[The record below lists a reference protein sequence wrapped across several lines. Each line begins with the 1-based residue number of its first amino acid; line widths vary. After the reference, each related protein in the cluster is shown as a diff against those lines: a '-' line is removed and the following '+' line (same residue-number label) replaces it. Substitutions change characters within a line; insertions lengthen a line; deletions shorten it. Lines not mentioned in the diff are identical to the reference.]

1 MKKRFLILI
10 LCLFLPL
17 GFVACESV
25 NKNLL
30 STPNNLVVEA
40 DGIITFERVE
50 NDEYYVINV
59 NGVEQSV
66 FVANQ
71 NKYTELYNSNGVNYL
86 QYDISRLLNLGE
98 SYSIKVKAC
107 ANNKKDSAY
116 TAPVSYVH
124 QVRIDTPETKII
136 GNTLTWDNVYNAS
149 SYMVKVVTPST
160 IVPADDPETIANA
173 NVFSSVY
180 SLNKFNFA
188 SMLTEAGE
196 YKFYVKAMS
205 REANYLES
213 GFSAKVVYENYVN
226 LVAPTN
232 LRLHKI
238 DNEWLLTCV
247 VDNYANA
254 LKVQFNNFEEIVD
267 INETSIELDEKVPNL
282 IKINLNTLFAGKGI
296 DFENLTYAKVSLA
309 SIFQTQ
315 GKNFYT
321 NSAMSEPAE
330 LTLKNRLTAPIIEYN
345 AQTNTVSWQGEDNL
359 NIAGYKVYVC
369 TASEVKTHILSSETG
384 TISIEMPED
393 FVSVAVLTL
402 GKGDYEN
409 SGLSEFK
416 HNSTNGQIPLTIS
429 LSDNKIVW
437 TEIEGAYYI
446 VETNNGVEVMT
457 EHEIDLSNLNYVL
470 TEIKVTAVSAS
481 KNSNTANSNPNYSIK
496 LATPKNAGFVSN
508 NKYLLSFDHVTG
520 AIGYKIWITDLS
532 QTTNQAICISQ
543 LFTTNRV
550 DLSSFVTRGREYRVQ
565 VQAVADKYGNYL
577 DSDLSSPTLTLAYNH
592 MLDMPEYVYATA
604 TSPISV
610 EGEGANKKYYVNFK
624 GVEGADSYEI
634 MVNFNSKT
642 IKDDNRTNPYSVDI
656 TDFLTNVDGEVMAN
670 AYNITVRA
678 LPNDN
683 DSVTQASKLNA
694 YTYLLRQQLNQ
705 VTNIQVKVAD
715 DIYTLSFDLQDNA
728 QNYSVEI
735 IKLNDPDYVAYLASE
750 EGLTLPI
757 TNVKGAIDITNYVKQ
772 AGEYYIYITAH
783 PGAGSSY
790 YDSSDRSSEFA
801 VVSKLRTLLTPYNLA
816 NENISNT
823 EYTISWT
830 GDSNAD
836 SYSIKVIT
844 PAGKE
849 YAYKTNQTSLNIN
862 DIVTIEGGY
871 AFSVKAVVSAN
882 SESAK
887 TYVSSPFSQEFNF
900 TYRYVELKDFERY
913 GVYLFND
920 SVKYNFA
927 VNDATHLTNLLWYH
941 LLHGVNENYGLTIY
955 FKPISADEK
964 LKDTAIRLA
973 YEATTKYN
981 IYDFANDTD
990 WRTITANTN
999 AKGIDYIA
1007 LVCNKLLHLYPEM
1020 AVISNYTCEKVYD
1033 NIDNIIRFKFKNE
1046 LDGEKELNTTYVNMA
1061 LDYAN
1066 TFNYIPKALRRSTNG
1081 VFAIDKRKEMEVS
1094 TTEQLFM
1101 AVQYGFKPV
1110 FVGNS
1115 TLAQTVYEN
1124 AKLVLTAIVSSNM
1137 TDLEKTTAIFD
1148 WLVTTFNINMDAK
1161 LTTVGD
1167 VNVEADISVW
1177 GKRAEFYLEGLLGNI
1192 SQATNG
1198 DIVVGC
1204 RQATSESFAKAF
1216 TLLCGIEGIEAR
1228 KVNGNLG
1235 YKPSRNEQL
1244 KQLYHNW
1251 NKVNIE
1257 TTEESGKAWYNVD
1270 LTYSD
1275 LRYDV
1280 QNNNRSYNMA
1290 SHLFFLVS
1298 DDYLKNN
1305 LNFGSNTAS
1314 ISISEFSENSL
1325 PTMPA
1330 DMQIKETKNYDYYSN
1345 TFVSV
1350 NFEDLQQTVNND
1362 YLEPRLSAN
1371 GDLLQAEDASASMG
1385 LKYDATAVYRHYL
1398 NNEYV
1403 DVRRPNTGAQ
1413 VSAPISHLQAYI
1425 LNMLVYGKHN
1435 LLNNE
1440 NSVATIEMRVSS
1452 SYVST
1457 ISDLQGMLDSD
1468 TQDSMTYRTLN
1479 GMFKFNGEQ
1488 SISVSTFVTQNADSY
1503 VIVATLKYVE

>member
-25 NKNLL
+25 NKKLL

-40 DGIITFERVE
+40 DGIITFERVD

-59 NGVEQSV
+59 NGLEQSV
-66 FVANQ
+66 FVANK

-107 ANNKKDSAY
+107 ANNKKDSTY

-136 GNTLTWDNVYNAS
+136 GNTLTWDNVYNAN

-267 INETSIELDEKVPNL
+267 INETSIELDENVPNL

-296 DFENLTYAKVSLA
+296 DFANLTYAKISLA

-330 LTLKNRLTAPIIEYN
+330 LTSKNRLTAPTIEYN
-345 AQTNTVSWQGEDNL
+345 TQTNTVSWQGEDNF

-384 TISIEMPED
+384 TMSIEMPDD
-393 FVSVAVLTL
+393 FVSVAVLAL

-409 SGLSEFK
+409 SCLSEFK
-416 HNSTNGQIPLTIS
+416 HNSANVQIPLSIS
-429 LSDNKIVW
+429 LNENKIVW
-437 TEIEGAYYI
+437 TEIENAYYI

-470 TEIKVTAVSAS
+470 TEIEVTAVSTG
-481 KNSNTANSNPNYSIK
+481 KNSNTAKSNPNYSVK
-496 LATPKNAGFVSN
+496 LATPKNAGFVSS

-532 QTTNQAICISQ
+532 QSTNQAICISQ

-565 VQAVADKYGNYL
+565 VQAVADKYGNHL

-610 EGEGANKKYYVNFK
+610 EGEGTNKKYYVNFN
-624 GVEGADSYEI
+624 GVEGADRYEI
-634 MVNFNSKT
+634 MVNFNSRT

-683 DSVTQASKLNA
+683 DTVTQASKLNA
-694 YTYLLRQQLNQ
+694 YTYLLRQQLKQ
-705 VTNIQVKVAD
+705 VTNIQVKVTD

-772 AGEYYIYITAH
+772 AGEYYIYMTAH

-790 YDSSDRSSEFA
+790 YDSSDRSSEFE
-801 VVSKLRTLLTPYNLA
+801 VVSKLKTLLTPYNLT
-816 NENISNT
+816 NNNISNT
-823 EYTISWT
+823 EYTIGWA
-830 GDSNAD
+830 GDANAD
-836 SYSIKVIT
+836 SYSIKVST

-849 YAYKTNQTSLNIN
+849 FAYRTNQTSLNIN
-862 DIVTIEGGY
+862 DIITIEGNY
-871 AFSVKAVVSAN
+871 SFSVKAVVSAN
-882 SESAK
+882 SESSK
-887 TYVSSPFSQEFNF
+887 TFVSSPFSESFNF
-900 TYRYVELKDFERY
+900 TYRYAELKDFERHS
-913 GVYLFND
+913 VYLFSD

-927 VNDATHLTNLLWYH
+927 ITNADASHLTNLLWYH

-955 FKPISADEK
+955 FEPVSEDNK
-964 LKDTAIRLA
+964 LEQIALSLA
-973 YEATTKYN
+973 SNAGLNK
-981 IYDFANDTD
+981 IYDFTNDDD
-990 WRTITANTN
+990 WKAIRKNTSATA
-999 AKGIDYIA
+999 IDLIS
-1007 LVCNKLLHLYPEM
+1007 LICNKLLHLYPEM
-1020 AVISNYTCEKVYD
+1020 AVISNYTCEKVYENND
-1033 NIDNIIRFKFKNE
+1033 NILRFKFKNE
-1046 LDGEKELNTTYVNMA
+1046 LDVEKEINTTYVDMA
-1061 LDYAN
+1061 LDYTN
-1066 TFNYIPKALRRSTNG
+1066 KFNYIPSSLRRSTNG

-1110 FVGNS
+1110 FVGNA
-1115 TLAQTVYEN
+1115 TMAQKVYEN

-1148 WLVTTFNINMDAK
+1148 WLEKSFNINMGAK

-1167 VNVEADISVW
+1167 VNVKADISVW
-1177 GKRAEFYLEGLLGNI
+1177 GKRAEFYLEGILGNI
-1192 SQATNG
+1192 TQAQNG
-1198 DIVVGC
+1198 DIVVGST
-1204 RQATSESFAKAF
+1204 QATSESFAKAF
-1216 TLLCGIEGIEAR
+1216 TLLCGIEGIETR

-1235 YKPSRNEQL
+1235 YKTNQSSQIEQH
-1244 KQLYHNW
+1244 YHNW
-1251 NKVNIE
+1251 NKVYIE
-1257 TTEESGKAWYNVD
+1257 TTDETGKAWYNVD

-1275 LRYDV
+1275 LRYNAFD
-1280 QNNNRSYNMA
+1280 NMNSYNMA

-1298 DDYLKNN
+1298 DEYLRNN
-1305 LNFGSNTAS
+1305 LNFGSTTVPL
-1314 ISISEFSENSL
+1314 SISEFSENVL

-1345 TFVSV
+1345 TFVNVS
-1350 NFEDLQQTVNND
+1350 FEELQQTINNS
-1362 YLEPRLSAN
+1362 YLKPRLSSN
-1371 GDLLQAEDASASMG
+1371 GEPLQAEDAFASMG
-1385 LKYDATAVYRHYL
+1385 LKYDASADLRHYF
-1398 NNEYV
+1398 NNEYKNV
-1403 DVRRPNTGAQ
+1403 QSNSGVEIT
-1413 VSAPISHLQAYI
+1413 APISHLQAYM
-1425 LNMLVYGKHN
+1425 LNMLVYGKSN
-1435 LLNNE
+1435 LLSNE
-1440 NSVATIEMRVSS
+1440 NSVATIEMRLSS
-1452 SYVST
+1452 NYGLGST
-1457 ISDLQGMLDSD
+1457 LKEMLNSGNSN
-1468 TQDSMTYRTLN
+1468 SMTQRSLN
-1479 GMFKFNGEQ
+1479 GMFRLNNEQ
-1488 SISVSTFVTQNADSY
+1488 YISVSTFVTQTADSC
-1503 VIVATLKYVE
+1503 VIVATMKYAE